1 MRVLTPSVLSPEEL
15 YDLFLM
21 GLTWLRHDREDILA
35 RPGLSVF
42 SSHTRAK
49 AIMEAQR
56 KSLATNSKLIT
67 LTMKHAEIIK
77 ADKRPSK
84 KDIVDKIKKSKA
96 HILTLVVPDQSLNF
110 TKFFGP
116 QGYLHVI
123 TAAGIEQALEVASKH
138 SKRIDEVRFLEGW
151 AMYKLSVRKINADR
165 GGSSTSKKGVPQQSG
180 ASERVGRI
188 PEAPYGE
195 GDFEW

>member
-1 MRVLTPSVLSPEEL
+1 MKPSVLSPEQL

-21 GLTWLRHDREDILA
+21 GLTWLRNEREDILA

-42 SSHTRAK
+42 SSHARAK
-49 AIMEAQR
+49 AIIEAQR
-56 KSLATNSKLIT
+56 KSLVTNSKLIT
-67 LTMKHAEIIK
+67 LTMQHAEIIK
-77 ADKRPSK
+77 ADKRPTKSEIVK
-84 KDIVDKIKKSKA
+84 KINKSKA
-96 HILTLVVPDQSLNF
+96 HVLTLVIPDQSLNY

-138 SKRIDEVRFLEGW
+138 AKLIDEVRFINGW
-151 AMYKLSVRKINADR
+151 EIHKSSMRKFNADR
-165 GGSSTSKKGVPQQSG
+165 GGSSTSKKGAPQQSG
-180 ASERVGRI
+180 ASESIGRI